1 MGNRTGNKN
10 VLGKVA
16 NEANR
21 LLKLRTLRLLV
32 RIIEDELASEVS
44 IYTRNLLRHPERKS
58 SRENKIK
65 KLQSNLNRIR
75 NEENRLRQSV
85 RSPRNQQFL
94 GPMLFNA

>member
-32 RIIEDELASEVS
+32 RIIEDDLASEVS
-44 IYTRNLLRHPERKS
+44 IYTENLIRHPERKS
-58 SRENKIK
+58 NRENRIK
-65 KLQSNLNRIR
+65 KLQLNLNRIR

-94 GPMLFNA
+94 GPMFNA